1 MANVARLKEPG
12 MEHERE
18 RCELAACFRW
28 TARLNM
34 HEGIANH
41 FSLAVSDDG
50 TRFLV
55 NPCGRH
61 FSRMRASD
69 LMLLDASDPT
79 TMERPDPPDPTA
91 WYIHGAIHRNVP
103 HARCVMHVHPKY
115 ATVLAC
121 LKDSSM
127 PPIDQNTMRFFGRI
141 AVDEGFDGMG
151 LGEEGER
158 LSRSIGNKSVV
169 VLGNHGVLVVGPT
182 VARTFD
188 ELYYFERACQT
199 LITAYATGKELRVVS
214 DAVAEKTAQQW
225 LDYPEYAEPHLREI
239 MAILD
244 EEEPAYRT

>member
-1 MANVARLKEPG
+1 MTNVARLQKPA

-18 RCELAACFRW
+18 RIELAACFRW
-28 TARLNM
+28 TARLGM

-50 TRFLV
+50 TKFLV
-55 NPCGRH
+55 NPPGRH
-61 FSRMRASD
+61 FSRIRASD
-69 LMLLDASDPT
+69 LMLLDAKDGA
-79 TMERPDPPDPTA
+79 TMERPNPPDPTA

-103 HARCVMHVHPKY
+103 HARCVMHIHPKY

-127 PPIDQNTMRFFGRI
+127 PPIDQNTMRFFGRM

-151 LGEEGER
+151 LGDEGER
-158 LSRSIGNKSVV
+158 LSRSIGNKSIV
-169 VLGNHGVLVVGPT
+169 VLGNHGVLAVGPT
-182 VARTFD
+182 VAQTFD

-225 LDYPEYAEPHLREI
+225 LDYPCGTELHLREI

>member
-1 MANVARLKEPG
+1 MTNIARLPQPG
-12 MEHERE
+12 MGHERE
-18 RCELAACFRW
+18 RIELAAALRW
-28 TARLNM
+28 TARLDM

-41 FSLAVSDDG
+41 YSLAVSDDG
-50 TRFLV
+50 TKFLV
-55 NPCGRH
+55 NPYARH

-69 LMLLDASDPT
+69 MMLLDANDAT
-79 TMERPDPPDPTA
+79 TMQRPDPPDPTA

-103 HARCVMHVHPKY
+103 HARCIMHVHPKY
-115 ATVLAC
+115 ATVLAT
-121 LKDSSM
+121 LRDSSM
-127 PPIDQNTMRFFGRI
+127 PAIDQNTMRFFGRI

-158 LSRSIGNKSVV
+158 LSRGIGNKSVV

-182 VARTFD
+182 VAATFD

-199 LITAYATGKELRVVS
+199 LVTAYMTQKELRVVS
-214 DAVAEKTAQQW
+214 DAVARKTAEQW
-225 LDYPEYAEPHLREI
+225 LDYPGYAERHFSEI